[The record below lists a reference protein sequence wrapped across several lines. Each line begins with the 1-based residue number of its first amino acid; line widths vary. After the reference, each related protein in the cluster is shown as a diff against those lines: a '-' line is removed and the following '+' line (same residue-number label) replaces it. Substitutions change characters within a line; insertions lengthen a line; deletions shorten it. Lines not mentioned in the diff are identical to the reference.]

1 MCWSNLHRMHSESNS
16 FTDLGPKRVK
26 VYVLEN
32 NEWKDSGTGFC
43 TGELVQNES
52 PIDTADDATDGDSA
66 ALTEATDGRDI
77 KENKR
82 SAYLI
87 VTSEE
92 NPSDVLLRSKLEGK
106 IEYQRQED
114 TLIVWKDLEGR
125 DIALSFEESSGCDS
139 LCDFIVQVQKHIEKN
154 ISLVAVRTSAS
165 GTGTVHEIIAGPVDL
180 PSNSREQTTE
190 SLLEALRVL
199 NLNTAYKYYRDKTV
213 DYVLHSD
220 YLEILFQHFK
230 KAEGSRHLKDLFL
243 LSNIVKT
250 LILYNRREI
259 IEVMVDDNHIIGV
272 LGILEYDTEFPTL
285 KASHRDYMKN
295 RGPSFKEVLPCNNK
309 ELMQMVRK
317 CFRLQFLRDV
327 VLVRFLNDYNLTLF
341 TDILLDLETN
351 IVDFLTKDKYLKS
364 VLDLYNPAKT
374 PELQELYPDLSEK
387 RTDGIRLLNQCVQM
401 SKNLES
407 PCKTEFYKSLVKNGL
422 FDAVDYA
429 LNSETNLNIRVL
441 ATDAMIKIMENNLF
455 LINSIQVSQMHMI
468 NTKSSESDNPDET
481 KELQGHKRRHTDT
494 DPSSGNEI
502 TEDMKFVLVLSKIL
516 LADKTPGLQEQVFQ
530 ALITLL
536 DPNGCL
542 DVADDNQTGLNG
554 YDGGVAQGYRGK
566 FDAQTFLLDD
576 GDEHPHGNGADEYDL
591 SSSHLLLSTMNG
603 TSETRQVEN
612 YLDKFYSQIAPILF
626 SHLIIDNSGSG
637 TTKHPVDDHILIQL
651 VKLVAFICTEHDRLL
666 SRKFVLERGILR
678 SISQLIEPT
687 HILQLR
693 LCAVRCLKSII
704 CLDDKYYQRYLI
716 SNNLFDSMFEML
728 KENHGKDN
736 LASSCILD
744 LCRVIA
750 NRCLSLDFNN
760 TKFVEYESLEKID
773 SSGRTNFTVLNRYL
787 VQRYNDV
794 LQQLR
799 EIPFIDAMI
808 RYEREQDKIYDGTV
822 SIENEQRVDGK
833 GFMDDVLVKGN
844 IEEFPVLLT

>member
-1 MCWSNLHRMHSESNS
+1 MRRMHGEPSS
-16 FTDLGPKRVK
+16 FTDFEPRRVK

-43 TGELVQNES
+43 TGELVQNGS
-52 PIDTADDATDGDSA
+52 PIDNNTDDTIARGSTVLADS
-66 ALTEATDGRDI
+66 TDGRGI
-77 KENKR
+77 KENER

-87 VTSEE
+87 VTNEE
-92 NPSDVLLRSKLEGK
+92 SPSDVLLRSKLEGN

-139 LCDFIVQVQKHIEKN
+139 LCDFIIQVQKHIEKG
-154 ISLVAVRTSAS
+154 ISLVAVRPSTS

-180 PSNSREQTTE
+180 PSNSREQTTD

-230 KAEGSRHLKDLFL
+230 KAEESRHLKDLFL

-250 LILYNRREI
+250 LILYNRREVV
-259 IEVMVDDNHIIGV
+259 EVMVDDDHIMGI

-364 VLDLYNPAKT
+364 ILDLYNPSKT
-374 PELQELYPDLSEK
+374 SELQELYPDLSEK

-429 LNSETNLNIRVL
+429 LNSEANPNVRVL
-441 ATDAMIKIMENNLF
+441 ATDAMIKIMENHLL
-455 LINSIQVSQMHMI
+455 LINSIQVSQIHI
-468 NTKSSESDNPDET
+468 NSTNSPGSDNSEKT
-481 KELQGHKRRHTDT
+481 KELQGHKQKHADT
-494 DPSSGNEI
+494 DPTSASEI
-502 TEDMKFVLVLSKIL
+502 TEDMKFILVLSKIL
-516 LADKTPGLQEQVFQ
+516 LTDKTPGLQEQVVQ

-542 DVADDNQTGLNG
+542 DIADDHQAGLNG
-554 YDGGVAQGYRGK
+554 YDRGVAEGYRGK

-576 GDEHPHGNGADEYDL
+576 GDEHPQGNNADEYEL
-591 SSSHLLLSTMNG
+591 SSSHLLLSAMDG
-603 TSETRQVEN
+603 TSEANQIKN
-612 YLDKFYSQIAPILF
+612 YLNKFYSQIAPILF
-626 SHLIIDNSGSG
+626 SHLITDNSGSA
-637 TTKHPVDDHILIQL
+637 TAKYPVDDHILIQL
-651 VKLVAFICTEHDRLL
+651 VKLVAFICMEHDRLL

-678 SISQLIEPT
+678 SISKLIEPT

-693 LCAVRCLKSII
+693 LCAVRCLKSIV

-716 SNNLFDSMFEML
+716 SNNLFDSMFAML

-736 LASSCILD
+736 LASSCVLD

-773 SSGRTNFTVLNRYL
+773 SSRRTNFTILNRYL
-787 VQRYNDV
+787 VQRHNDV

-808 RYEREQDKIYDGTV
+808 RYEMEQTKVYNETV
-822 SIENEQRVDGK
+822 SIGNEQNVDGK
-833 GFMDDVLVKGN
+833 VFVNDVLVKGN
-844 IEEFPVLLT
+844 IEEFPVLST